1 MTTTPTRGRFRVPTV
16 EAESGLVAISAAE
29 ARHMLVRRLGP
40 GERVVLFDGAGAVVV
55 AELVQI
61 GPDGAAAR
69 VIGPEPATAESPL
82 RVWLVQ
88 AIPVKL
94 PRMDAI
100 VRQATEVGVDTV
112 VPVLAARSQVPAGRL
127 PVLERKA
134 ERWRRIAA
142 EAAKQ
147 CGRAAV
153 PEIGGPAAWADLNW
167 DLLPE
172 PRMVADTG
180 AAPAAWP
187 ESSTASRRPRSPY
200 SSGPRVA
207 GRRPR
212 WPRRRRAE
220 RPVSRWG
227 RGF

>member
-1 MTTTPTRGRFRVPTV
+1 
-16 EAESGLVAISAAE
+16 
-29 ARHMLVRRLGP
+29 MLVRRLGP

-180 AAPAAWP
+180 AAPGSLARELDREPPAAVTILVGP
-187 ESSTASRRPRSPY
+187 EGGWSEAEVASAQARGAACVAM
-200 SSGPRVA
+200 GPRVLRADSA
-207 GRRPR
+207 GV
-212 WPRRRRAE
+212 ALAATLQH
-220 RPVSRWG
+220 RWG
-227 RGF
+227 DLG